1 MNWIQQTTE
10 RIRKHEGIILKPY
23 RDSVGILTIGYG
35 RNLESKG
42 ITLKEAE
49 VLLRNDVFECIRYA
63 EILPWFDE
71 LDDVRKS
78 VIVEMLFNLGP
89 KRFMSFKGMIEA
101 IANAQFEIAAAEMLD
116 SLWAKQVKGRASTL
130 AQLMN
135 TGGNY

>member
-1 MNWIQQTTE
+1 VNWIQQTTE

-23 RDSVGILTIGYG
+23 KDSVGILTIGYG

-42 ITLKEAE
+42 ITLKEAD

-101 IANAQFEIAAAEMLD
+101 IANGQFEIAADEMLD
-116 SLWAKQVKGRASTL
+116 SLWAKQVKGRARTL